1 MSAPMPITKSAKKAL
16 RSSAKK
22 HIFNLR
28 TKKKLT
34 DAVKEAKTVAVK
46 KDKKASL
53 AALSLAYKAI
63 DKAAKTGLIKKGA
76 ADRKKSRLS
85 EESKRLN
92 SIL

>member
-1 MSAPMPITKSAKKAL
+1 MPITKSAKKAL

-22 HIFNLR
+22 HVFNLR

-34 DAVKEAKTVAVK
+34 DAVKDAKNVASK
-46 KDKKASL
+46 KEKKAAM

-63 DKAAKTGLIKKGA
+63 DKAAKSGLIKKGA

-85 EESKRLN
+85 AFLKKATA
-92 SIL
+92 